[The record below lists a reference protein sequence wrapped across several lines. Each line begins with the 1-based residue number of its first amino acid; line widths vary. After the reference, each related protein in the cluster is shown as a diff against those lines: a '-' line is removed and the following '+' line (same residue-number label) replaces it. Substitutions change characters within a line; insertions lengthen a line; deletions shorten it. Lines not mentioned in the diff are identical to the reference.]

1 MTADEGVLPPGK
13 SPPKHPSR
21 RNRALGAAA
30 LGRDTG
36 AEEPTS
42 PLDLEMELED
52 LEDQDAEPS
61 LKHAPSTR
69 PPADGDAS
77 ANTPSSAPSYAA
89 PTAVAGFDALTKGEH
104 LWMVGSVVL
113 ELLLCALG
121 LYLGLVR

>member
-1 MTADEGVLPPGK
+1 MTPDEGLLSTSK
-13 SPPKHPSR
+13 SPPRHPSR

-30 LGRDTG
+30 LGHDTG

-52 LEDQDAEPS
+52 LEDQDGEPS
-61 LKHAPSTR
+61 LKHAPSAR
-69 PPADGDAS
+69 PTADG
-77 ANTPSSAPSYAA
+77 NTPAAPRSAAPFYAV

-104 LWMVGSVVL
+104 LWMASSVAL